1 MSSQQPTWDERI
13 EKLRAHYAQLQTK
26 IGMEDVTRKLGDTAT
41 EIAGLPGEI
50 EQVRARGYAF
60 AGYLERKVEVL
71 AEQWADVRQQ
81 VDRAVAEE
89 IARVQAEFEEIGTLW
104 KKFEARGTGQ
114 GREIMAEQIE
124 RAMGELETGAE
135 SARKRIEGMYG
146 QVPQNVQQTKSQLA
160 QITRYLAMVDESTA
174 SWNPTEAI
182 VLAVEAEWVASGKG
196 KEDPDGVLFL
206 TDQRLIFEQKEK
218 VGGRFGFG
226 GEKVQEVLW
235 HVPVGSISEAVP
247 EDKGLFG
254 GKDLVHL
261 KLNAGDYADITVE
274 VKSGG
279 VDSKWYVQQLNR
291 VISGEIERERAIP
304 VDETLSEKVSSAPTA
319 CTTCGAVLPPLARG
333 MTEITCEYCGT
344 VIRL

>member
-1 MSSQQPTWDERI
+1 MSSQQPTWEERI
-13 EKLRAHYAQLQTK
+13 EKLRTRYTQLQGK

-50 EQVRARGYAF
+50 EQIRARGYAF

-71 AEQWADVRQQ
+71 AEQWGEVRQQ
-81 VDRAVAEE
+81 VNRAATEE
-89 IARVQAEFEEIGTLW
+89 IARVQEQFEAIGTLW
-104 KKFEARGTGQ
+104 KKLEARWSGQ
-114 GREIMAEQIE
+114 GREIVAEQIE
-124 RAMGELETGAE
+124 RAIGELETAAD
-135 SARKRIEGMYG
+135 SARKRVEGMYG

-160 QITRYLAMVDESTA
+160 QIKRYLALVDESTA
-174 SWNPTEAI
+174 SWNPTECI

-196 KEDPDGVLFL
+196 KEDPAGVLYL

-226 GEKVQEVLW
+226 GEKVQSVLW
-235 HVPVGSISEAVP
+235 DAPVGAISEAVA

-254 GKDLVHL
+254 RKDLVHL
-261 KLNAGDYADITVE
+261 KLSAGDYADLTVE
-274 VKSGG
+274 VKSG

-291 VISGEIERERAIP
+291 VITGEIERERAIP
-304 VDETLSEKVSSAPTA
+304 VDETLAEKVSAAPTA

-333 MTEITCEYCGT
+333 MTEIACEYCGT
-344 VIRL
+344 VIRI